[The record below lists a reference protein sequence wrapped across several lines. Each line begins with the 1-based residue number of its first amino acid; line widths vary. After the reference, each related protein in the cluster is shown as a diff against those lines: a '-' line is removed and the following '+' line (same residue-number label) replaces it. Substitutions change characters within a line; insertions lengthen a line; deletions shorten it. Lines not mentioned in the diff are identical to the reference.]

1 MLTILSETER
11 AVVATLIMDL
21 DADVALEY
29 LDAHGHKMSRAT
41 WYRHRK
47 NLDDKKWERLYHIAR
62 IGFEDQHLD
71 RISQLELINK
81 LMWKHYDEEPS
92 PFRKTIILE
101 RIANVQPYISK
112 YYDVTKTLMERR
124 KNDEAKEN
132 AKRERKSNSVSVSPE
147 QGQG

>member
-29 LDAHGHKMSRAT
+29 LEAHSHKMSRAT

-81 LMWKHYDEEPS
+81 LMWKHYEEEPS

>member
-11 AVVATLIMDL
+11 AVVATVIMDL
-21 DADVALEY
+21 DWPIALEY
-29 LDAHGHKMSRAT
+29 LKDHGHPMAKST
-41 WYRHRK
+41 YYRHRK
-47 NLDDKKWERLYHIAR
+47 GLDEKKWERLYHIAK

-81 LMWKHYDEEPS
+81 LMWKHYEEEPS

-101 RIANVQPYISK
+101 RIANVQPYISR

-124 KNDEAKEN
+124 KDDEAKEN
-132 AKRERKSNSVSVSPE
+132 ANRERKSNSVSVSAE